1 MSGKTTEMVKRR
13 QGLVPDLQNQ
23 LTNDAARQAQLQAAQ
38 QQQRQHQQ
46 LMMSQMAQRGMGNA
60 GHPGFQ
66 AMQNQMQ
73 GVPGMPHQ
81 QQQMGMGMAGAGML
95 QNRPDQQRQYQLQM
109 AAQQGR
115 PQPVFQVDP
124 LGRLA
129 QQDRNKVNEIAVRLM
144 NQADESQKNQI
155 RQMMQQ
161 KLTPAQLQE
170 CAAQRKDTVF
180 IWYQNTALSQLQ
192 ARAAQRNL
200 MQRQAGLPPGAVPQA
215 QHPGQM
221 NPALMGALAQQQ
233 PMQDGQMFAPNVETI
248 RNEQQIGILAQQ
260 AGQMVVP
267 ASAAPGRNP
276 TPGPMAGLPPRPAPG
291 PQQGPNQAP
300 RPPQVQQQFGVP
312 QMDPTGAQG
321 QGQPGVR
328 AVPGQVMQGQ
338 PGPMATTNAPPQP
351 SPSQGMSTL
360 NAPMRQPPIP
370 MGQGNGQAPTLNPQ
384 FNHQNNTR
392 PPSLPGNMNNQ
403 AMAGMVQ
410 NLNPEARA
418 AMGGLPENG
427 AMREFYAKLQAN
439 NAFQGAKQGMMPG
452 MPGQIPGGPMVGGV
466 NQAALM
472 NANQKV
478 GGAMQ
483 PAGQPQTM
491 QQQQQAVADREQLMA
506 VLQNPNGRAAMNNM
520 DIPVQVL
527 NRMRGMIPPEIRKW
541 SQLKQFTQASPGAI
555 PPPLQN
561 QLNGFQLMQFR
572 AFLDKK
578 KAPMG
583 QAAGPQPP
591 NGPVPQPQQG
601 YPLQHL
607 PPGFSYPTGLTHV
620 TRQEIEVTRQRDPRC
635 HGMTDEAL
643 GELLRKAKRDSYAK
657 KAWEQFQQSQQAR
670 AASNAGNNL
679 AVGMQ
684 KAPMQVPPTPTGL
697 QGGLNP
703 AAIPH
708 PQQGIQH
715 QAAPPK
721 PAEVPAAPA
730 TGTSKPVR
738 VPPNPSPATA
748 AKSLKRPNPDD
759 AGDAAGQQGT
769 VAQRAAPQ
777 PGSQPPATGGQKPTM
792 EQLMKLSPEQ
802 LGKFSKEQLAKLTP
816 EQVQYVMRNRTKP
829 NEIVDRLRAL
839 AADGQRLAMQ
849 EQVQLEKP
857 LMLSPAEFNETRVKL
872 AKAVER
878 IQQLRGA
885 ANIAKWYQLTKDD
898 SRARMFFK
906 TVCTDVLPPTLNVC
920 SSFTLSPAF
929 PSVSAI
935 RRRRADDAG
944 AGLVHHVQGRA

>member
-13 QGLVPDLQNQ
+13 QGLVPELQNQ

-38 QQQRQHQQ
+38 QQRQHQQ
-46 LMMSQMAQRGMGNA
+46 MIMSQMAARGMGNP

-81 QQQMGMGMAGAGML
+81 PQQMGMGMAGAGML
-95 QNRPDQQRQYQLQM
+95 QNRPDQRQFQQMQM

-129 QQDRNKVNEIAVRLM
+129 QQDRNKVNDIAVRLM

-192 ARAAQRNL
+192 ARAQHRNL
-200 MQRQAGLPPGAVPQA
+200 MAQRQGGLPPGAVPQA
-215 QHPGQM
+215 QLQGQM
-221 NPALMGALAQQQ
+221 NPALIGALAQQQ
-233 PMQDGQMFAPNVETI
+233 PMQDGQMFPPNVETI

-291 PQQGPNQAP
+291 PQQGPNQTP

-312 QMDPTGAQG
+312 QVQMDPTGAQV

-338 PGPMATTNAPPQP
+338 AGPMAAQNVPPQP

-370 MGQGNGQAPTLNPQ
+370 MGQGNGQAMNPGNPSTLNPT

-392 PPSLPGNMNNQ
+392 PPSMPGNMNNP

-418 AMGGLPENG
+418 AMGGLSESG

-439 NAFQGAKQGMMPG
+439 NGFQGPKPGMMPG
-452 MPGQIPGGPMVGGV
+452 MPGQIPGGPMAAAA
-466 NQAALM
+466 NQAALI
-472 NANQKV
+472 NAGQKV

-483 PAGQPQTM
+483 QPGQPQTM
-491 QQQQQAVADREQLMA
+491 QQQQQAAADREQLMA

-527 NRMRGMIPPEIRKW
+527 NRMRGMIPQEVRKW
-541 SQLKQFTQASPGAI
+541 SQLKQFIQATPGAV
-555 PPPLQN
+555 PPQLQN
-561 QLNGFQLMQFR
+561 QLNGFQLMQFK

-583 QAAGPQPP
+583 QNAGPQPP

-601 YPLQHL
+601 FPLQHL
-607 PPGFSYPTGLTHV
+607 PPGFSYPASLTHV

-635 HGMTDEAL
+635 HNMTDEAL
-643 GELLRKAKRDSYAK
+643 SELLRKAKRDSYAK
-657 KAWEQFQQSQQAR
+657 KAWEQFQLSQQAR
-670 AASNAGNNL
+670 AANNNL
-679 AVGMQ
+679 ALGMQ
-684 KAPMQVPPTPTGL
+684 KGPMQVPPTPTGP

-703 AAIPH
+703 AAIQH
-708 PQQGIQH
+708 PPQGMQH

-721 PAEVPAAPA
+721 PEAPAAPA
-730 TGTSKPVR
+730 TGASKPAR
-738 VPPNPSPATA
+738 VPPNPSPATT
-748 AKSLKRPNPDD
+748 AKNLKRPNPDD
-759 AGDAAGQQGT
+759 GGDAAAQQST

-777 PGSQPPATGGQKPTM
+777 PGTQPTGGPKPTM

-802 LGKFSKEQLAKLTP
+802 LSKFSKEQLAKLTP
-816 EQVQYVMRNRTKP
+816 EQIQYVMRNRTKP

-839 AADGQRLAMQ
+839 ASEAQRIVMQ
-849 EQVQLEKP
+849 ESAVQVEKP
-857 LMLSPAEFNETRVKL
+857 LVLSPAEFNETRAKL
-872 AKAVER
+872 LKAVER

-906 TVCTDVLPPTLNVC
+906 TVCTHVLIPPGGVLT
-920 SSFTLSPAF
+920 
-929 PSVSAI
+929 
-935 RRRRADDAG
+935 
-944 AGLVHHVQGRA
+944 